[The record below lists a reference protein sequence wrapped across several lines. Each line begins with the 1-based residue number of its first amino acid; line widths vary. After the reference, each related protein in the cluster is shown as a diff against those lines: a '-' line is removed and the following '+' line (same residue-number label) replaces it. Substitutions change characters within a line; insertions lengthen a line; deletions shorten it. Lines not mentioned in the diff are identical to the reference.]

1 MNASN
6 RPQTKRFRL
15 TGLDKAWELYLLL
28 IPALILLFV
37 FSYGPMYGVLIAFKN
52 FSAVKGVWGSK
63 WVGLKHFIRFFE
75 SYNFP
80 VLLRNTLTLSI
91 YSLIAGFPL
100 PIILALLVNK
110 LRFPRFKQV
119 VQTVSYAP
127 HFIST
132 VVLVGMLKIFFAPG
146 TGMFNRMV
154 MAFGGAD
161 FDYFGSSEAFKHLYV
176 LSDVWKNVGWNSIIY
191 IAALANIDTEQY
203 ESAICDGAGR
213 LRILWNI
220 DLPSIV
226 PTIVTL
232 LILNVGGI
240 MSVGYEKAYL
250 MQTTLNTDVSE
261 IISTYVYKVGLQEA
275 QFSFSTAVNVFNS
288 IVNCILLIA
297 VNTIARSI
305 GETSLW

>member
-1 MNASN
+1 
-6 RPQTKRFRL
+6 
-15 TGLDKAWELYLLL
+15 
-28 IPALILLFV
+28 
-37 FSYGPMYGVLIAFKN
+37 
-52 FSAVKGVWGSK
+52 
-63 WVGLKHFIRFFE
+63 
-75 SYNFP
+75 
-80 VLLRNTLTLSI
+80 
-91 YSLIAGFPL
+91 
-100 PIILALLVNK
+100 
-110 LRFPRFKQV
+110 
-119 VQTVSYAP
+119 
-127 HFIST
+127 
-132 VVLVGMLKIFFAPG
+132 
-146 TGMFNRMV
+146 
-154 MAFGGAD
+154 
-161 FDYFGSSEAFKHLYV
+161 
-176 LSDVWKNVGWNSIIY
+176 
-191 IAALANIDTEQY
+191 ANIDTEQY